1 MSKQE
6 EREDKAIA
14 RRYNFTTDEVEVSDE
29 ERKEMAKR
37 IKATLARFKMEG
49 RE

>member
-6 EREDKAIA
+6 EREDKAIS

-37 IKATLARFKMEG
+37 IKATLARFKIEG
-49 RE
+49 RK